1 MHYVVTAFSKS
12 HFQLMERENFRH
24 VVVLHSSMQ
33 PMNTKDDKVAD
44 PRTELRFRVFGEN
57 PDFAKEV
64 LDFPDYRCNRKSI
77 VDLHKRIF
85 FCSLIASLAG
95 LKLHFECF
103 TSKLGCL

>member
-1 MHYVVTAFSKS
+1 MLNANW
-12 HFQLMERENFRH
+12 LR
-24 VVVLHSSMQ
+24 
-33 PMNTKDDKVAD
+33 AD
-44 PRTELRFRVFGEN
+44 PQYELRFRVFGEN

>member
-1 MHYVVTAFSKS
+1 M
-12 HFQLMERENFRH
+12 
-24 VVVLHSSMQ
+24 
-33 PMNTKDDKVAD
+33 
-44 PRTELRFRVFGEN
+44 FGEN

-103 TSKLGCL
+103 SSWGVCNTGRGKKTREDNTGQYYQVTQITRPVFDVVCMRRSEKEPVPEM